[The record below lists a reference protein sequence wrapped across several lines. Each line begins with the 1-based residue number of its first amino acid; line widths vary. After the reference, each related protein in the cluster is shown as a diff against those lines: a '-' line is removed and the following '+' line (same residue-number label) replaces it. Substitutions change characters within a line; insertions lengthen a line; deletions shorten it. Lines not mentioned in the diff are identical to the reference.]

1 MIYFCILKNLS
12 VLGVVVFL
20 EGFVICFVM
29 FDFFF
34 FFFFF
39 LSFFFFFFFFFFNF
53 FWYGRGGVVV
63 FLLFFNVNIQLAKS
77 CCVCQKKLKIG
88 ELFGEQ
94 HLQPRASPESM
105 KIVLLILMYNDHK
118 H

>member
-1 MIYFCILKNLS
+1 M
-12 VLGVVVFL
+12 
-20 EGFVICFVM
+20 
-29 FDFFF
+29 

-39 LSFFFFFFFFFFNF
+39 LIFYFFLFFFIFLLFLIFFGMGWVGWLF
-53 FWYGRGGVVV
+53 